1 MNVSLNQKMIKQLC
15 GEHSYKKGEE
25 LSRRKKVELTD
36 YSPNHEICHA
46 IVHATNVFQIT
57 IKNKHGQIE
66 TTCTCPKLTTY
77 QKPCHH
83 VAAVLVKILEK
94 QSSNHTDLTRGILG
108 LFQGGPIRPSTGEH
122 IIEDRQLFTVEFLCK
137 PISIDNNECMFGIMI
152 HSSSKSFKIN
162 DFLDSV
168 KQREAYQDY
177 DPKIHYF
184 QRETDAVLQELIQ
197 TRDKS
202 ILKDEFILIPAR
214 DWERLLP
221 ILLKAPLVKLKHHG
235 QIFEKIHLSSGPI
248 PLYFLFETGPN
259 EDFQLRVNGLNKI
272 TILYDF
278 VLFEGQI
285 WKLEKEE
292 LARLSELK
300 KMLDTSGTHQISIS
314 RNQME
319 SFIEQVIPG
328 LMKIGHVRI
337 GEAVSKRLDQTA
349 LKAKLYLDR
358 IKNRLLAGLE
368 FHYGNVVINP
378 LEENKQGSPLLR
390 NGEQEE
396 KILQIMEES
405 GFTKTESGYFLQNEE
420 LEYHFLYHIVPI
432 LKKLVQV
439 YATTAVRVRL
449 FKENPQPRFR
459 VDRRERTDW
468 LSFRFELQ
476 GIPESEIRNILSSLE
491 EKRKYY
497 RLRDGSFLSLE
508 SPEFNELNRFLQG
521 IGVKPKEI
529 HTEFELPLT
538 QGLSVLYSF
547 ENSVRIG
554 SSLKQLL
561 EDLQNPEGVHFAIPA
576 SLSGILRD
584 YQKLGY
590 QWLKTL
596 AHYGLGGILAD
607 DMGLGKTLQSISYI
621 HSVLPQIRRE
631 NQTVL
636 IVSPSSLTYNWW
648 NELKKFAPEIR
659 AEIVDGSKIVRDRLL
674 KNLAVVDVVITSY
687 PLLVKDT
694 LLYSKLAFH
703 TLFLDEAQAFKN
715 PETQTAKAVKKLQ
728 ASHRFAL
735 TGTPIENSLDELWSI
750 FHIVFPELFPN
761 RRAFH
766 ELRREEVAKRVRPF
780 ILRRV
785 KEDVLAE
792 LPEKIE
798 SMHASDLLPDQKK
811 LYAAYLA
818 KLKHD
823 TLKHLDK
830 ETFQKNRIK
839 ILAGLT
845 RLRQLCCHPAL
856 FVDGYKGSSAK
867 FEQLLKIIEEC
878 QSTGRRML
886 IFSQFTQMLGII
898 GRELASRGV
907 SYFYLD
913 GSTPSE
919 DRVQLCS
926 RFNLGEKDIFL
937 ISLKAGGTGLNLT
950 GADTVILYDLWWNPA
965 VEQQA
970 ADRAYRMGQK
980 NTVQVIKL
988 VAHGTIEE
996 KMNELQ
1002 EKKKHLIDDVIQK
1015 GDEKLSSLTEKDIRE
1030 ILMI

>member
-1 MNVSLNQKMIKQLC
+1 MNVTLSQKMIKQLC

-25 LSRRKKVELTD
+25 LSRRKKVVLSD
-36 YSPNHEICHA
+36 YSPDQEIF
-46 IVHATNVFQIT
+46 HATVLGTSDFVVT
-57 IKNKHGQIE
+57 VTNKQGQIE
-66 TTCTCPKLTTY
+66 SACTCPKLASY
-77 QKPCHH
+77 QKSCHH
-83 VAAVLVKILEK
+83 VAAVLVEILAK
-94 QSSNHTDLTRGILG
+94 QAPKDFELTKGILG
-108 LFQGGPIRPSTGEH
+108 LFQERPIRPSTGEH
-122 IIEDRQLFTVEFLCK
+122 HIEGRQLFAVEFFCK
-137 PISIDNNECMFGIMI
+137 PIPIAKDEFKMGIAI
-152 HSSSKSFKIN
+152 RSDSQFLN
-162 DFLDSV
+162 LGDFLAKV
-168 KQREAYQDY
+168 ERREAYQNY
-177 DPKIHYF
+177 NPQFHYF
-184 QRETDAVLQELIQ
+184 QRETDKVLQELI
-197 TRDKS
+197 RISDRVFYS
-202 ILKDEFILIPAR
+202 DEFTYIDAY
-214 DWERLLP
+214 DWDRIFPL
-221 ILLKAPLVKLKHHG
+221 LLKAPTVKLEHKG
-235 QIFEKIHLSSGPI
+235 KIFTHLQFSNGTI
-248 PLYFLFETGPN
+248 PLYFLFDSGPN
-259 EDFQLRVNGLNKI
+259 EDFQLSIKGLEKI
-272 TILYDF
+272 TIIYDY
-278 VLFEGQI
+278 VLLEGRF
-285 WKLEKEE
+285 WKPAKEDLE
-292 LARLSELK
+292 RLTELK
-300 KMLDTSGTHQISIS
+300 KMLDATGTQQISIQEE
-314 RNQME
+314 QME
-319 SFIEQVIPG
+319 LYLEQVIPG
-328 LMKIGHVRI
+328 LKKVGHVRI
-337 GEAVSKRLDQTA
+337 SEAVSKRLDQTS

-368 FHYGNVVINP
+368 FHYGNVVVNP
-378 LEENKQGSPLLR
+378 LEERIPSLLG

-396 KILQIMEES
+396 HILNIMEES

-420 LEYHFLYHIVPI
+420 LEYHFLYHVVPNF
-432 LKKLVQV
+432 KKLVQV
-439 YATTAVRVRL
+439 YATTAVKARL
-449 FKENPQPRFR
+449 FKENPQPHFR

-468 LSFRFELQ
+468 LSFRFELK
-476 GIPESEIRNILSSLE
+476 GIPESEIRNLLTSLE

-508 SPEFNELNRFLQG
+508 SPEFIEMNRFLQG

-538 QGLSVLYSF
+538 QGLAVIQSF
-547 ENSVRIG
+547 ENSVKIG

-561 EDLQNPEGVHFAIPA
+561 ADLQNPAGIQFKIPA
-576 SLSGILRD
+576 KLTGILRD
-584 YQKLGY
+584 YQKHGY

-607 DMGLGKTLQSISYI
+607 DMGLGKTLQSIAYI
-621 HSVLPQIRRE
+621 QSVLPEIHKTK
-631 NQTVL
+631 QTVL

-648 NELKKFAPEIR
+648 NELKKFTPDIR
-659 AEIVDGSKIVRDRLL
+659 AEIVDGSKAQRMNLL
-674 KNLAVVDVVITSY
+674 KNLDKVDVVITSY
-687 PLLVKDT
+687 PLLMRDRISYEKIT
-694 LLYSKLAFH
+694 FH

-715 PETQTAKAVKKLQ
+715 PVTLTAKAVKKLQ
-728 ASHRFAL
+728 AGHRFAL

-750 FHIVFPELFPN
+750 FHVVFPELFPN
-761 RRAFH
+761 RKAFH
-766 ELRREEVAKRVRPF
+766 DLRREEVAKRVRPF

-785 KEDVLAE
+785 KEDVLGE
-792 LPEKIE
+792 LPGKIE

-830 ETFQKNRIK
+830 DTFQKNRIK
-839 ILAGLT
+839 ILAGIT

-856 FVDGYKGSSAK
+856 FVDGYNGGSAK

-878 QSTGRRML
+878 RSTGRRML
-886 IFSQFTQMLGII
+886 IFSQFTQMLAII
-898 GRELASRGV
+898 AKELTSKGV

-913 GSTPSE
+913 GSTPAAE
-919 DRVQLCS
+919 RVELCN
-926 RFNLGEKDIFL
+926 RFNRGEKALFL

-1002 EKKKHLIDDVIQK
+1002 EKKKHLIDDVIK
-1015 GDEKLSSLTEKDIRE
+1015 TGEEKLSSLTEEDIRE